1 MWFEAISKLRV
12 NMDKSESIPMG
23 RVENVEDLV
32 AELGCKVGSL
42 LSTFLGMSLG
52 APFNPWQLEM
62 ELRDWLC
69 GSDNI
74 SLRVENHLD
83 MKRFV
88 QFANLFYVYSP
99 FARSDWNR
107 FKGIFCRKVRL

>member
-62 ELRDWLC
+62 ELRDWLY

-74 SLRVENHLD
+74 SLRVENHFD